1 MDLQILVITDQIAL
15 MNCSGFL
22 LIITYVSHFLP
33 SSEDHSSLIE
43 LLSLVD
49 NYLLREFNHIT
60 AISILYRG
68 HSPTFS
74 CSTGLCEPGS
84 EMYLSTCAWEV
95 CAVFMHC

>member
-1 MDLQILVITDQIAL
+1 MVITHKIAL
-15 MNCSGFL
+15 IYFSGFL
-22 LIITYVSHFLP
+22 LTITCVSNFLL
-33 SSEDHSSLIE
+33 SSGDHSSLIE

-49 NYLLREFNHIT
+49 NYRLREFNHIT
-60 AISILYRG
+60 VISILYRG
-68 HSPTFS
+68 HSPSFS